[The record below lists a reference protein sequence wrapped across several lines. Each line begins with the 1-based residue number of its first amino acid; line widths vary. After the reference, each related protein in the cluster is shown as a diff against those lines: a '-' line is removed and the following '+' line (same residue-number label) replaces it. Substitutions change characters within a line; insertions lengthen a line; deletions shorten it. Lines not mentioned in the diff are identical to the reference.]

1 MQRKWA
7 ANATTAAVHP
17 SMRPSHSAPRVL
29 GMPTHLVG
37 GQSDHHQSYHQI
49 PPASTEPE
57 CLHSLIVFPRII
69 VAAQDHESRV
79 AISDRLKVVGQRGLS
94 VRCEPVGLGQC
105 LNEHARVIRVAIG
118 NGSAA

>member
-1 MQRKWA
+1 LQRKWA

-57 CLHSLIVFPRII
+57 CLRSLIVFPRII
-69 VAAQDHESRV
+69 VAAQD
-79 AISDRLKVVGQRGLS
+79 AISDRLKVA
-94 VRCEPVGLGQC
+94 GQC
-105 LNEHARVIRVAIG
+105 LNEHAYVIRVAIG